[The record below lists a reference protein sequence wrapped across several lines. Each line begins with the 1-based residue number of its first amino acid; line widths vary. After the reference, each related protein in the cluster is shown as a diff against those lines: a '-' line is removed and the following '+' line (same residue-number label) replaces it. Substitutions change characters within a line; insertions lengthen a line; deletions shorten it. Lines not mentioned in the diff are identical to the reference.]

1 MGKGKM
7 QRNFARAYEMFQKSL
22 EIDKKDATANY
33 CLGLMYLLGLVPGG
47 EPDAD
52 LAVKHY

>member
-7 QRNFARAYEMFQKSL
+7 QRNFERAFELFKQAL

-33 CLGLMYLLGLVPGG
+33 CLGLMYLLGLVPGV